1 MLIDPAVP
9 LRIGHDVSRQGGEV
23 FYPGD
28 VLVEGNVHGAFCLR
42 AGGSLTVLGNVE
54 QASLQAGGDVVVRG
68 AVTGGSNSFLDAG
81 RDARLSRAYN
91 LSIRAGGD
99 VEIASGIEIS
109 RCAAGGQLT
118 MLGGA
123 ARDCQLTALKGLWL
137 TDVRCSAPRATVLA
151 AGRHF
156 APQARRAALER
167 QRKEMAAEQ
176 QEQLNTLA
184 PLLRKAAADSAM
196 RKKNAHDLE
205 ARMYAADECEY
216 FLSHLDA
223 ILRDLDAESARG
235 GVAAVV
241 CEERMEK
248 GCQISLGVKSQPLP
262 ATIAGPFTLVVNAA
276 KQTIGK
282 LAGAQVLRK
291 RPA

>member
-9 LRIGHDVSRQGGEV
+9 LRFGQDLARQGGEV

-42 AGGSLTVLGNVE
+42 AGGSITVLGNVE
-54 QASLQAGGDVVVRG
+54 LASLQAGGDVVVRG
-68 AVTGGSNSFLDAG
+68 TATGGSNSFMDAG
-81 RDARLSRAYN
+81 RDVRLNHAYN
-91 LSIRAGGD
+91 FSIRAGGD
-99 VEIASGIEIS
+99 LEIATGVEIS

-137 TDVRCSAPRATVLA
+137 TDVRSTNPRATILT

-156 APQARRAALER
+156 AFQARRAALER
-167 QRKEMAAEQ
+167 QRKELAAEQ
-176 QEQLNTLA
+176 QEQLNALA
-184 PLLRKAAADSAM
+184 PLLRKAAADGAL
-196 RKKNAHDLE
+196 RKKTAHELE
-205 ARMYAADECEY
+205 TRMGAADECEY
-216 FLSHLDA
+216 FLGRVDA
-223 ILRDLDAESARG
+223 ILRELEAAAARG

-241 CEERMEK
+241 CEQRMEK
-248 GCQISLGVKSQPLP
+248 GCQIVLGLKSQPLP
-262 ATIAGPFTLVVNAA
+262 ATIEGPFTLVVNAA

>member
-1 MLIDPAVP
+1 MLIDLAVP
-9 LRIGHDVSRQGGEV
+9 LRVGHDVSRQGGEV

-28 VLVEGNVHGAFCLR
+28 VLVEGNVHGGFCLR

-54 QASLQAGGDVVVRG
+54 LASLQAGGDIVVRG
-68 AVTGGSNSFLDAG
+68 SVTGGSNSFLDAG
-81 RDARLSRAYN
+81 RDVRLSRAYN
-91 LSIRAGGD
+91 LSVRAAGD
-99 VEIASGIEIS
+99 VEITGGVEIS

-123 ARDCQLTALKGLWL
+123 ARDCQLSALKGLWL
-137 TDVRCSAPRATVLA
+137 TDVRCSAPRATILT

-156 APQARRAALER
+156 AFQTRRAALER
-167 QRKEMAAEQ
+167 QRKEMAGEQ
-176 QEQLNTLA
+176 QEQLNALA
-184 PLLRKAAADSAM
+184 PLLRKAATDSAT

-216 FLSHLDA
+216 FLSRLDV
-223 ILRDLDAESARG
+223 ILRELEAEATRG

-248 GCQISLGVKSQPLP
+248 GCQIVLGVKSQPLP

-282 LAGAQVLRK
+282 LAGAQLLRK
-291 RPA
+291 RPG